1 MQTHR
6 AHRAVHRGMTLIE
19 IMVVIAIIGILSSA
33 IGVSVVTYMEKAKVD
48 ATKAQMRQVA
58 NAVELYAVE
67 NDWPTDLREVLDAKM
82 IKERQLQDP
91 WKQDLIYSYP
101 ANSGSDNRYDLCSKG
116 PDKVE
121 GNDDDVCND

>member
-1 MQTHR
+1 
-6 AHRAVHRGMTLIE
+6 MTLLE

-48 ATKAQMRQVA
+48 ASKAQLRQVA

-82 IKERQLQDP
+82 IKEKQLVDP
-91 WKQDLIYSYP
+91 W
-101 ANSGSDNRYDLCSKG
+101 
-116 PDKVE
+116 
-121 GNDDDVCND
+121 

>member
-1 MQTHR
+1 MNGIER
-6 AHRAVHRGMTLIE
+6 VSNARGMTLLE

-48 ATKAQMRQVA
+48 ATKAQLRQVA

-82 IKERQLQDP
+82 IKEKQLQDP

-101 ANSGSDNRYDLCSKG
+101 ASRGNDNRYDLCSKG
-116 PDKVE
+116 ADKVE

>member
-1 MQTHR
+1 MNGINSISN
-6 AHRAVHRGMTLIE
+6 VRGMTLLE

-48 ATKAQMRQVA
+48 ATKAQLRQVA

-82 IKERQLQDP
+82 VKEKQLTDP

-101 ANSGSDNRYDLCSKG
+101 ASRGNDNRYDLCSKG
-116 PDKVE
+116 ADKVE

>member
-1 MQTHR
+1 VNGINR
-6 AHRAVHRGMTLIE
+6 ISNVRGMTLLE

-33 IGVSVVTYMEKAKVD
+33 IGISVVTYMEKAKVD
-48 ATKAQMRQVA
+48 ACKAQLRTVA

-82 IKERQLQDP
+82 IKERQQVDP
-91 WKQDLIYSYP
+91 WKQDLLYSYP
-101 ANSGSDNRYDLCSKG
+101 ASRGNDNRYDLCSKG

>member
-1 MQTHR
+1 MNGINSISN
-6 AHRAVHRGMTLIE
+6 VRGMTLLE

-48 ATKAQMRQVA
+48 ATKAQLRQVA

-82 IKERQLQDP
+82 IKEKQLSDP

-101 ANSGSDNRYDLCSKG
+101 ASRGNDNRYDLCSKG
-116 PDKVE
+116 ADKVE

>member
-1 MQTHR
+1 MKGISR
-6 AHRAVHRGMTLIE
+6 ISNVRGMTLLE

-48 ATKAQMRQVA
+48 AAKAQLRQVA

-82 IKERQLQDP
+82 VKEKQLVDP
-91 WKQDLIYSYP
+91 WKQDLLYSYP
-101 ANSGSDNRYDLCSKG
+101 ASRGGDNRYDLCSKG
-116 PDKVE
+116 PDKVD

>member
-1 MQTHR
+1 MNGIER
-6 AHRAVHRGMTLIE
+6 VSNARGMTLLE

-48 ATKAQMRQVA
+48 ATRAQLRSVA

-67 NDWPTDLREVLDAKM
+67 NDWPTDLREILDAKM

-101 ANSGSDNRYDLCSKG
+101 ASRGNDNRYDLCSKG
-116 PDKVE
+116 ADKVE

>member
-1 MQTHR
+1 MNGINSISN
-6 AHRAVHRGMTLIE
+6 VRGMTLLE

-48 ATKAQMRQVA
+48 ATKAQLRQVA

-67 NDWPTDLREVLDAKM
+67 NDWPTDLREVLDVKM
-82 IKERQLQDP
+82 IKEKQLTDP

-101 ANSGSDNRYDLCSKG
+101 ASRGNDNRYDLCSKG
-116 PDKVE
+116 ADKVE

>member
-1 MQTHR
+1 MNGINR
-6 AHRAVHRGMTLIE
+6 ISNVRGMTLLE

-48 ATKAQMRQVA
+48 AAKAQLRQVA

-82 IKERQLQDP
+82 VKEKQLVDP
-91 WKQDLIYSYP
+91 WKQDLLYSYP
-101 ANSGSDNRYDLCSKG
+101 ASRGNDTRYDLCSKG
-116 PDKVE
+116 PDKVD

>member
-1 MQTHR
+1 MNGINSISN
-6 AHRAVHRGMTLIE
+6 VRGMTLLE

-48 ATKAQMRQVA
+48 ATKAQLRSVA

-67 NDWPTDLREVLDAKM
+67 NDWPTDLREVLDVKM
-82 IKERQLQDP
+82 IKEKQLTDP

-101 ANSGSDNRYDLCSKG
+101 ASRGNDNRYDLCSKG
-116 PDKVE
+116 ADKVE

>member
-1 MQTHR
+1 
-6 AHRAVHRGMTLIE
+6 VNGINSISNVRGMTLLE

-48 ATKAQMRQVA
+48 ATKAQLRQVA

-67 NDWPTDLREVLDAKM
+67 NDWPTDLREVLDVKM
-82 IKERQLQDP
+82 IKEKQLTDP

-101 ANSGSDNRYDLCSKG
+101 ASRGNDNRYDLCSKG
-116 PDKVE
+116 ADKVE